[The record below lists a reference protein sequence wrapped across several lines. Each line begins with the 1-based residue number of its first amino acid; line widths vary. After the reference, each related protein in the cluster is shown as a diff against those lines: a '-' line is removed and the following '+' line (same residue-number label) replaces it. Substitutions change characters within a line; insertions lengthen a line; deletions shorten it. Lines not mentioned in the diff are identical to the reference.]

1 MSQALKLIAVL
12 ATSMLVGCA
21 SMCDSTYDCHYHAF
35 GGMRERQDRVNG
47 RVASLFDPAPALP
60 SIASAD
66 TPLPFLD
73 NLEDER
79 NGEGEGSEETGDG
92 SVEDSGLADDLIQ
105 GLDDS
110 LEDLPQVPSLDS
122 DSDSNGGGADE
133 EGSSVSE
140 I

>member
-1 MSQALKLIAVL
+1 MSQAFKLIAVL
-12 ATSMLVGCA
+12 AASMLVGCA

-60 SIASAD
+60 PIASTDA
-66 TPLPFLD
+66 PLPFLD
-73 NLEDER
+73 NLEDD
-79 NGEGEGSEETGDG
+79 GSGDGDGMEETGDG

-110 LEDLPQVPSLDS
+110 LEDLPQVPSLNS
-122 DSDSNGGGADE
+122 DDNSTGDGAED